1 MPNPFK
7 AQDTLSKNKTANA
20 NNVDN
25 SKLNLENTFISA
37 AITLLSWDY
46 LQSSHN

>member
-20 NNVDN
+20 NNADN
-25 SKLNLENTFISA
+25 SKLNL
-37 AITLLSWDY
+37 
-46 LQSSHN
+46 